1 MRRKRLMRNVSQ
13 LTTSSKNVD
22 TKSFTTNGYQPRNS
36 SSYVKNGES
45 NNDNDNML
53 LQTLMKSCKEKSAN
67 QTSGKKIK
75 LG

>member
-13 LTTSSKNVD
+13 LTTSSKIVD

-45 NNDNDNML
+45 NNDNML
-53 LQTLMKSCKEKSAN
+53 LQTLMKSCKAKSAK